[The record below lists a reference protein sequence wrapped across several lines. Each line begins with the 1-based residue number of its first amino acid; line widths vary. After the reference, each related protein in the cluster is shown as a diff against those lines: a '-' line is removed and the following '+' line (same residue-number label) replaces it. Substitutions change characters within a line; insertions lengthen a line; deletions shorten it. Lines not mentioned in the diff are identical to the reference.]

1 MLSKKEYHIPRDRV
15 RAACLRKS
23 LLDRIG
29 WKGLLAVGWHSTPL
43 PLRVVALPYTLIV
56 YRRLLAASD
65 SPTHLLVLHSDKYQS
80 SLLFRALR
88 PRFRRICR
96 ALDCLEI
103 KSGRA
108 TVHPEPSEPYAPA
121 ASLPPASSLTPAGL
135 FASQAR
141 IAD

>member
-1 MLSKKEYHIPRDRV
+1 MWAEKKDTVPRDGADPV
-15 RAACLRKS
+15 WHPKS

-43 PLRVVALPYTLIV
+43 PLRAIALPYTLIV

-65 SPTHLLVLHSDKYQS
+65 SPKHLLVLHSDKYQS

-88 PRFRRICR
+88 PRFRRIR
-96 ALDCLEI
+96 RILAAFEI
-103 KSGRA
+103 KSESVTA
-108 TVHPEPSEPYAPA
+108 PPLPLEPYGSA
-121 ASLPPASSLTPAGL
+121 ADLLSASSLPRTRL
-135 FASQAR
+135 LASHAR